1 MQNLTAAILLI
12 TLWSLS
18 SCATYRNGQT
28 PDDVYFA
35 REPEFDDYVRFDNND
50 EVDAYREDRQIRM
63 QIRNRNFRSFNDP
76 LCYDPSNIIIRNNDC
91 YCITNNGLVPFIPQK
106 QIKAT
111 PVLQSGLSNLG
122 TSSQTQPLRTGKYVI
137 QPKPDNGS
145 RFFHGATN
153 QNNIKYSRQSGS
165 DNNQN
170 SGSRY
175 FQNNASG
182 SQNSSTIRNGSSQ
195 SGRRN

>member
-1 MQNLTAAILLI
+1 MQNLTTALLLI

-35 REPEFDDYVRFDNND
+35 AEPQFDDYVRFDNNHSIESD
-50 EVDAYREDRQIRM
+50 REDRQIRM
-63 QIRNRNFRSFNDP
+63 QIRNRNFRSLNDP
-76 LCYDPSNIIIRNNDC
+76 LCYDPANIFIRNNHC
-91 YCITNNGLVPFIPQK
+91 YCITPNGLIPFIPQK

-111 PVLQSGLSNLG
+111 PLLQSGLSNLG
-122 TSSQTQPLRTGKYVI
+122 GNTQSESIRVGKYTI
-137 QPKPDNGS
+137 QPKPVNGS
-145 RFFHGATN
+145 KFFHGGSNQTN
-153 QNNIKYSRQSGS
+153 IRYSRQSEYEG
-165 DNNQN
+165 NQN

-182 SQNSSTIRNGSSQ
+182 SQNSSTNTNGSSQ